1 MKLVDSDGFFSFC
14 WFSFVGNSSE
24 SFFVSG
30 VMIMAERCCG
40 CLIRCESGLSF
51 GVGSIFLL

>member
-1 MKLVDSDGFFSFC
+1 MKLVDSDGVFSFC

-30 VMIMAERCCG
+30 VMIMAERRYVAALYDVRLVC
-40 CLIRCESGLSF
+40 RS
-51 GVGSIFLL
+51 V